1 MYFIENI
8 DFWHENVLSHITRV
22 EEKSILSL
30 VEYIKS
36 NIDALN
42 LEIKGNIFFRIFEIA
57 EAKNYKILGIEVLI
71 PVDKTFENTCHY
83 VYKPIF
89 KIENSVFSKFN
100 GKPEEIVEAGRKF
113 ENYAI
118 KQNKSILT
126 DVYYVI
132 KNIFDDGSCILDM
145 YIGSDRND
153 L

>member
-8 DFWHENVLSHITRV
+8 DFWHENVLSYITRI
-22 EEKSILSL
+22 EEKSIFSL
-30 VEYIKS
+30 VEYIKN

-42 LEIKGNIFFRIFEIA
+42 LEIKGNIFFRIFEIV
-57 EAKNYKILGIEVLI
+57 EAKNSKILGIELLV
-71 PVDKTFENTCHY
+71 PVDKSFESTCHY

-113 ENYAI
+113 ENYTI
-118 KQNKSILT
+118 ERNKSILT

-145 YIGSDRND
+145 YIGSDRNV

>member
-8 DFWHENVLSHITRV
+8 DFWHENVLSYITRI
-22 EEKSILSL
+22 EEKSIFSL
-30 VEYIKS
+30 VEYIKN

-57 EAKNYKILGIEVLI
+57 EAKNSKILGIELLV
-71 PVDKTFENTCHY
+71 PVDKPFENTCHY

-100 GKPEEIVEAGRKF
+100 GKPEEIVETGKKF

-145 YIGSDRND
+145 YIGSDRNV

>member
-145 YIGSDRND
+145 YIGSDRNV

>member
-8 DFWHENVLSHITRV
+8 DFWHENVLSHITRI

-30 VEYIKS
+30 VEYIKN

-42 LEIKGNIFFRIFEIA
+42 LEIKGDIFFRIFEVT
-57 EAKNYKILGIEVLI
+57 EVKNSKILGIELLA
-71 PVDKTFENTCHY
+71 PVDKPFESTCRY
-83 VYKPIF
+83 VCKPIF
-89 KIENSVFSKFN
+89 KIENSVSSKFN
-100 GKPEEIVEAGRKF
+100 GKSEEIVETGKKF

-145 YIGSDRND
+145 YIGSDRNI